1 MRNEEENIAK
11 RMKSTRPRLE
21 RAVLV
26 GVELKRRR
34 GLWGLEESLTELA
47 ELARSARAI
56 VVATVTQRMDRPTQ
70 TYLGKGKLEEL
81 KGLLYAKRASTVIC
95 DDELTPTQQRN
106 LEKELGGAKVIDR
119 TALILDVFA
128 QRARTKDGRLQVEL
142 AQHEYLLPRLAGQW
156 THLERL
162 GGGIGTRGPGET
174 QIETD
179 RRLVRQRIQKLK
191 RDLEDV
197 RRHRARYRARRIEME
212 VPVVSLV
219 GYTNAGKSS
228 LLNRLTNADVMAEN
242 LLFSTLDPVTRRIK
256 TPAGRDVLLTDTVGF
271 IQKLPTAVVAA
282 FRATLEEVQE
292 STLVL
297 HVLDIAHPNAAQ
309 MAAVVE
315 GILKDLGIADKP
327 RLVALNKA
335 DLLDENVDAE
345 TLSRA
350 LQLADGE
357 LGGVFTSAETGTG
370 LDTLLREIDDALS
383 AEDEDRELTAVLDG
397 TYGPRRI

>member
-21 RAVLV
+21 RAVLL

-34 GLWGLEESLTELA
+34 GLWRLEESLTELA

-228 LLNRLTNADVMAEN
+228 LLNRLTKANVMAEN

-335 DLLDENVDAE
+335 DLLDESVDAE

>member
-1 MRNEEENIAK
+1 
-11 RMKSTRPRLE
+11 
-21 RAVLV
+21 V

-228 LLNRLTNADVMAEN
+228 LLNRLTKANVMAEN
-242 LLFSTLDPVTRRIK
+242 LLFSTLDPITRRIK

-383 AEDEDRELTAVLDG
+383 AEDEDRELTALLDG
-397 TYGPRRI
+397 TYGARRIRNLT